1 MDKMVINSSTLA
13 SYNNYNKDNTRM
25 PARRNYNKKHK
36 KRKKFR
42 RITSILVILL
52 FIIMCIIISKGF
64 SSVIFDLIN
73 SHNNTDS

>member
-36 KRKKFR
+36 KRKKF
-42 RITSILVILL
+42 SFHVAYCY
-52 FIIMCIIISKGF
+52 MKGVF
-64 SSVIFDLIN
+64 LC
-73 SHNNTDS
+73 